1 MTRLLYSL
9 TLYLAVPV
17 ILLRLYLR
25 GRKAPAYRQRIPERF
40 GKYVPPANFNSLK
53 QTLWIHAVSVG
64 EASAAAPL
72 VRELQI
78 RYPDSQ
84 ILITTMTP
92 TGSDNIL
99 GAFNGQVFHC
109 YLPYDLPGA
118 VDRFIHR
125 FNPSLL
131 ILMETE
137 LWYNLIHSC
146 VSQQVKLIL
155 ANARLSENSAKGY
168 RRFLGFTRGMLS
180 RFDFIAAQA
189 QADADRFVKLGAD
202 PKKIMIAGSL
212 KFNVNLD
219 IDKSKDDAV
228 LLSIKESGR
237 TVIIAASTREGEEQ
251 KVLRVFLKVLK
262 EYPSVLL
269 ILVPRHP
276 ERFDSVAKLC
286 EAQNLIV
293 SRRSEKQAVNWSTQ
307 VYLGDTMG
315 EMLSYYQISGIAF
328 VGGTLVDTGCQNV
341 LEPAALGLPVVVGPS
356 QYNFAT
362 ICAQLEA
369 AGGLHTVA
377 NEAELTK
384 YLTSLIRDP
393 ARQRQIGTAARTLV
407 DANKQALP
415 TLLKIIA
422 DIGIRNT

>member
-84 ILITTMTP
+84 ILVTTMTP

-293 SRRSEKQAVNWSTQ
+293 SRRSEKQAVDWSTQ

>member
-72 VRELQI
+72 VRGLQI

-84 ILITTMTP
+84 ILVTTMTP

-99 GAFNGQVFHC
+99 GAFNDQVFHC

-146 VSQQVKLIL
+146 ASQQVKLIL

-251 KVLRVFLKVLK
+251 KVLRGFLKVLK

-293 SRRSEKQAVNWSTQ
+293 SRRSEKQAVDWSTQ

-328 VGGTLVDTGCQNV
+328 VGGTLADTGCQNV

>member
-84 ILITTMTP
+84 ILVTTMTP

-99 GAFNGQVFHC
+99 GAFNDQVFHC

-293 SRRSEKQAVNWSTQ
+293 RRRSEKQAVDRSTQ

-315 EMLSYYQISGIAF
+315 EMLSYYQISCIAF

-362 ICAQLEA
+362 ICVQLEA

-393 ARQRQIGTAARTLV
+393 VRQRQIGTAARTLV

-415 TLLKIIA
+415 SLLKIIA

>member
-40 GKYVPPANFNSLK
+40 GNYVPPPNFNSLK

-64 EASAAAPL
+64 EVSAAAPL

-84 ILITTMTP
+84 ILVTTMTP

-99 GAFNGQVFHC
+99 GTFNDQIFHC
-109 YLPYDLPGA
+109 YLPYDLPEA
-118 VDRFIHR
+118 VDRFIRR

-168 RRFLGFTRGMLS
+168 KRFRGFTRAMLS

-189 QADADRFVKLGAD
+189 QADVDRFVELGAD
-202 PKKIMIAGSL
+202 PKKIMITGSL
-212 KFNVNLD
+212 KFNVSLEL
-219 IDKSKDDAV
+219 DKSKEDAV

-237 TVIIAASTREGEEQ
+237 TVIIAASTREGEE
-251 KVLRVFLKVLK
+251 KKILRVFLEVLK
-262 EYPSVLL
+262 EDPSVLL

-276 ERFDSVAKLC
+276 ERFDSVTKLC
-286 EAQNLIV
+286 EVQNLIV
-293 SRRSEKQAVNWSTQ
+293 SRRSEKQAVDQSTH

-315 EMLSYYQISGIAF
+315 EMLNYYQISNVAF

-341 LEPAALGLPVVVGPS
+341 LEPAALGVPVVVGPS

-377 NEAELTK
+377 NETELTK

-393 ARQRQIGTAARTLV
+393 ARQRQIGTAARTVV

-422 DIGIRNT
+422 DIGVRNS

>member
-99 GAFNGQVFHC
+99 DAFNDQVFHC
-109 YLPYDLPGA
+109 YLPYDLPRA
-118 VDRFIHR
+118 VDRFVHR

-180 RFDFIAAQA
+180 SFDFIAAQA

-293 SRRSEKQAVNWSTQ
+293 SRRSEKQAVDWSTQ

-422 DIGIRNT
+422 DLGIRNT

>member
-1 MTRLLYSL
+1 
-9 TLYLAVPV
+9 
-17 ILLRLYLR
+17 
-25 GRKAPAYRQRIPERF
+25 
-40 GKYVPPANFNSLK
+40 
-53 QTLWIHAVSVG
+53 
-64 EASAAAPL
+64 
-72 VRELQI
+72 
-78 RYPDSQ
+78 
-84 ILITTMTP
+84 
-92 TGSDNIL
+92 
-99 GAFNGQVFHC
+99 
-109 YLPYDLPGA
+109 
-118 VDRFIHR
+118 
-125 FNPSLL
+125 
-131 ILMETE
+131 
-137 LWYNLIHSC
+137 
-146 VSQQVKLIL
+146 
-155 ANARLSENSAKGY
+155 
-168 RRFLGFTRGMLS
+168 
-180 RFDFIAAQA
+180 
-189 QADADRFVKLGAD
+189 
-202 PKKIMIAGSL
+202 MIAGSL

-251 KVLRVFLKVLK
+251 KVLRGFLKVLK

-293 SRRSEKQAVNWSTQ
+293 SRRSEKQAVDWSTQ

>member
-84 ILITTMTP
+84 ILVTTMTP

-99 GAFNGQVFHC
+99 GAFNAQVFHC

-219 IDKSKDDAV
+219 MDKSKDDAV

-293 SRRSEKQAVNWSTQ
+293 SRRSEKQAVDWSTQ

-315 EMLSYYQISGIAF
+315 EMLSYYQISCIAF